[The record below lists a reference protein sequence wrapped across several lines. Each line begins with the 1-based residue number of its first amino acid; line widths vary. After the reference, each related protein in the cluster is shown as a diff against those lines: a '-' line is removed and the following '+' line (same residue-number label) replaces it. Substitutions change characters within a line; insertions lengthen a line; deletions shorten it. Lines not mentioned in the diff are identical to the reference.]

1 MLVQH
6 TFTQSDL
13 IQKIWGITLGCKSY
27 DERVDLRDLT
37 DSVVFVVI
45 VDGRKLWS
53 TNLRFYS
60 SKISKHI
67 NKKSI
72 YILASYILGNID
84 YYSLHAFHS
93 SMPKLLYTF
102 F

>member
-1 MLVQH
+1 MWDLTYASATR
-6 TFTQSDL
+6 TFIQSDL
-13 IQKIWGITLGCKSY
+13 IQKIWVITLGCKSY

-37 DSVVFVVI
+37 DSVIFVVI
-45 VDGRKLWS
+45 VDGGKLWR

-60 SKISKHI
+60 SK
-67 NKKSI
+67 KSI
-72 YILASYILGNID
+72 YIPASYILRNID
-84 YYSLHAFHS
+84 YYSLHAYHS

>member
-1 MLVQH
+1 MQH
-6 TFTQSDL
+6 TFIQSDL
-13 IQKIWGITLGCKSY
+13 IQKIWVITLGCKSY

-37 DSVVFVVI
+37 DSVIFVVI
-45 VDGRKLWS
+45 VDGGKLWR

-60 SKISKHI
+60 SKISKQI

-72 YILASYILGNID
+72 YIPAYILRNID
-84 YYSLHAFHS
+84 YYSLHAYHS

>member
-1 MLVQH
+1 MQH
-6 TFTQSDL
+6 TFIQSDL
-13 IQKIWGITLGCKSY
+13 IQKIWVITLGCKSY

-37 DSVVFVVI
+37 DSVIFVVI
-45 VDGRKLWS
+45 VDGGKLWR

-60 SKISKHI
+60 SKISKQI

-72 YILASYILGNID
+72 YIPAYILSNID
-84 YYSLHAFHS
+84 YYSLHAYHS

>member
-1 MLVQH
+1 MQH
-6 TFTQSDL
+6 TFIQSDL
-13 IQKIWGITLGCKSY
+13 IQKIWVITLGCKSY

-37 DSVVFVVI
+37 DSVIFVVI
-45 VDGRKLWS
+45 VDGGKLWR

-60 SKISKHI
+60 SKISKQI

-72 YILASYILGNID
+72 YIPASYILRNID
-84 YYSLHAFHS
+84 YYSLHAYHS